1 MSSAVEVY
9 WRNLVGLV
17 GQQIATELV
26 AILENLPSCEDTEKL
41 QKILLNENIVR
52 CDLLLKLSYPKETK
66 S

>member
-1 MSSAVEVY
+1 M
-9 WRNLVGLV
+9 VGLV

-26 AILENLPSCEDTEKL
+26 AILENLPYCEDTEKL